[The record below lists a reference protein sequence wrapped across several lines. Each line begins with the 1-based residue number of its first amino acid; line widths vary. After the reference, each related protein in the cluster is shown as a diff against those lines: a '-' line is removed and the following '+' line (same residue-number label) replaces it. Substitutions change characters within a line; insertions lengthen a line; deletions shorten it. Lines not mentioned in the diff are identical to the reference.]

1 MIDKLRKFISHPWVG
16 LIVAM
21 VMLLAGLSEGWE
33 TLQED
38 LMNTELRAHHG
49 IIVYGFYAMLKA
61 IPDVFEGLE
70 GILD

>member
-1 MIDKLRKFISHPWVG
+1 MIDKLRKFVSHPWVS
-16 LIVAM
+16 LMVAI

-38 LMNTELRAHHG
+38 LMNADLRAHHG

-70 GILD
+70 GILE